1 MSPAPR
7 LFLRPTTTTI
17 TRSSLPPHLPHDIQQ
32 FLLHYPTSTPSPSNS
47 NLLFYT
53 LETPALPCQLLL
65 PALHAHLKGNY
76 VELER
81 NHGFIQW
88 LFPIREMGMNWE
100 SSPLE
105 LHEIT
110 AIRSDERAMERLRES
125 YEIMLDFYGMK
136 LNCFWSGELGRKDQ
150 GWEGRYANLER
161 NGHNYLRIT
170 RILKS
175 LSELGWDHLVAPFLL
190 FVLVERAGGELG
202 KGVGRS
208 MEGYWRWCLRDQ
220 GEREWVGSK
229 IERVGRGEGWGMED
243 YKEAVKRREVTG
255 SFKEVGEGG
264 ENRGEVGGE
273 NRGEVGGSQ

>member
-7 LFLRPTTTTI
+7 LFLRPNVTTFN
-17 TRSSLPPHLPHDIQQ
+17 SSASLPRLPHDIQQ
-32 FLLHYPTSTPSPSNS
+32 FLLHYPTSRSTSSSS

-53 LETPALPCQLLL
+53 LLAPALPVNLLL

-76 VELER
+76 IELEQ

-110 AIRSDERAMERLRES
+110 AIRSDEGAMGRLKES

-136 LNCFWSGELGRKDQ
+136 LVCFWSGELARKEE
-150 GWEGRYANLER
+150 GWERRYSNLER

-175 LSELGWDHLVAPFLL
+175 LSEFGWDHLVAPFLL
-190 FVLVERAGGELG
+190 FVLVERAAGELG
-202 KGVGRS
+202 QGVGRS
-208 MEGYWRWCLRDQ
+208 MEGYWRWCLRDKA
-220 GEREWVGSK
+220 EREWVGKK
-229 IERVGRGEGWGMED
+229 IEKVMKGERWTMVE
-243 YKEAVKRREVTG
+243 YKEAIKRREVTG
-255 SFKEVGEGG
+255 SFEEGMVAVEGG
-264 ENRGEVGGE
+264 ENE
-273 NRGEVGGSQ
+273 